1 MKIYILN
8 KTLEY
13 ENNRKTIDNIFKD
26 IEDIISKSEYI
37 FSHLVIDG
45 YDIYGDFNNY
55 FSDNIKSIQE
65 VKVVTKTVKEL
76 AQNILLSTIDYI
88 ERAVPEIEILANE
101 FYKTPEKETW
111 NKLTQLIEGMNWIME
126 SFTMIDVNRELKSI
140 VSSYEEWNLYAKD
153 IHELGELIGEFQEM
167 LENQD
172 FISVA
177 DILSYEIV
185 PLFNEMKEKLEGLV
199 CEEVTPNDTDR
210 Q

>member
-13 ENNRKTIDNIFKD
+13 ENNRKAIDNISKD

-45 YDIYGDFNNY
+45 DDVYGDFNNY
-55 FSDNIKSIQE
+55 FLDNIKSIQE

-76 AQNILLSTIDYI
+76 AQDILLSTIDYI
-88 ERAVPEIEILANE
+88 ERAIPEIEILSNE
-101 FYKTPEKETW
+101 FYKTPKKETW
-111 NKLTQLIEGMNWIME
+111 NKLAQLIEGMNWIIE

-140 VSSYEEWNLYAKD
+140 VSSYEEWNMYAKD
-153 IHELGELIGEFQEM
+153 IHELGELIGEFKEI

-177 DILSYEIV
+177 DILFYEIA
-185 PLFNEMKEKLEGLV
+185 PLFNEMKEKLEDLV

>member
-88 ERAVPEIEILANE
+88 ERAVPEIEILSNE

-111 NKLTQLIEGMNWIME
+111 NKLTQLIEGMNWIIE

>member
-13 ENNRKTIDNIFKD
+13 ENNRKAIDNIFKD

-88 ERAVPEIEILANE
+88 ERAVPEIEILSNE

-111 NKLTQLIEGMNWIME
+111 NKLTQLIEGMNWIIE

-140 VSSYEEWNLYAKD
+140 VSSYEEWNMYAKD
-153 IHELGELIGEFQEM
+153 VYQLGELIGEFKEI